1 MDKNTCVL
9 KIIPSKD
16 MIGNNEQMQ
25 PFPIHVPPFTAM
37 AEFRSTTDWSQNPT
51 EKAKPIKKIYRYI

>member
-25 PFPIHVPPFTAM
+25 PFPIHVPLFTAM
-37 AEFRSTTDWSQNPT
+37 AEFRSTTD
-51 EKAKPIKKIYRYI
+51 